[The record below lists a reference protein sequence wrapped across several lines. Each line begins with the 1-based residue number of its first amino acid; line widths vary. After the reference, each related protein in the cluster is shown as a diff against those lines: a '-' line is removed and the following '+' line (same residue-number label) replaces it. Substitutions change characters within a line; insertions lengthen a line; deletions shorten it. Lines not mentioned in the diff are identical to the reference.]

1 MPKRRNRTR
10 RRRSALKGTVRLALV
25 FAALIGAN
33 VYIFWLRPRTSLPDL
48 MRSSGAPAA
57 AIAPPPS
64 SSSPPALKPKSP
76 ADDEADARVVE
87 GVMTDGDTVERVWK
101 RDGLPAR
108 TVAELAQALSR
119 VFDLGTVR
127 AGHAYALRFDAE
139 DHLRALD
146 YRMTPALA
154 FHVERDGAAGWRATR
169 DEKPLETRVA
179 EVGGVVGS
187 SLYDAV
193 KRSGESTSLVGWFV
207 DMFAWDLNFYVDSQ
221 AGDHFKI
228 IVEKRYLGGKF
239 YKYGRVLAAEY
250 QGRTG
255 TFRAFWF
262 QPKDGSLNGGGYY
275 TEHGEN
281 VIKSLLKTP
290 LKYVRVS
297 SGFDRHRFHPILHT
311 EKAHLGV
318 DYAAPAG
325 TPVWATANGKV
336 TAIGPRGGAGNA
348 ITLAHPNGLESVYM
362 HLSRFARGL
371 AAGQPVRQKQV
382 IGYVGASGLA
392 TGPHLHFSLRQ
403 NGAFV
408 DPRAFK
414 PARETPLAP
423 AYRVEFADAIAPRLT
438 ALAAIEVRSPDV
450 AARGPSAM
458 P

>member
-48 MRSSGAPAA
+48 MRTSQAPVA
-57 AIAPPPS
+57 AIAPPPAA
-64 SSSPPALKPKSP
+64 PPAQRPRA
-76 ADDEADARVVE
+76 ADDADDARIVE
-87 GVMTDGDTVERVWK
+87 GVMTDGDTVERAWK
-101 RDGLPAR
+101 RDGLSPRA
-108 TVAELAQALSR
+108 VAELAQALAR

-127 AGHAYALRFDAE
+127 AGHSYTLRFDAE

-146 YRMTPALA
+146 YRMTPALG
-154 FHVERDGAAGWRATR
+154 FHVDRDAAGAGPFRATR

-207 DMFAWDLNFYVDSQ
+207 DMFAWDVNFYVDSQ
-221 AGDHFKI
+221 AGDRFKL

-250 QGRTG
+250 QGRVG
-255 TFRAFWF
+255 TYRAFWF
-262 QPKDGSLNGGGYY
+262 EPKDGSSPGGGYY
-275 TEHGEN
+275 TEHGES
-281 VIKSLLKTP
+281 VVKSLLKTP
-290 LKYVRVS
+290 LKFVRVS

-318 DYAAPAG
+318 DYAAPIG
-325 TPVWATANGKV
+325 TPVWATAGGKV
-336 TAIGPRGGAGNA
+336 TAVGPRGAAGNA
-348 ITLAHPNGLESVYM
+348 ITIAHANGLESVYL
-362 HLSRFARGL
+362 HLQRFARGL
-371 AAGQPVRQKQV
+371 AVGQTVRQKQV
-382 IGYVGASGLA
+382 IGYVGATGLA
-392 TGPHLHFSLRQ
+392 TGPHLHFSLKQ

-408 DPRAFK
+408 DPRAIK
-414 PARETPLAP
+414 PSREAPVAP
-423 AYRVEFADAIAPRLT
+423 AWRVEFADSVAPRIT
-438 ALAAIEVRSPDV
+438 ALAAIEVRAPDV
-450 AARGPSAM
+450 VAHGPSAM

>member
-1 MPKRRNRTR
+1 M
-10 RRRSALKGTVRLALV
+10 RLALV

-48 MRSSGAPAA
+48 IKSSGAPAV
-57 AIAPPPS
+57 IAPPPAGAAQ
-64 SSSPPALKPKSP
+64 PAARAKPA
-76 ADDEADARVVE
+76 ADDESDARVVE
-87 GVMTDGDTVERVWK
+87 GVMTDGDTVERAWK
-101 RDGLPAR
+101 RDGLQPR

-127 AGHAYALRFDAE
+127 AGHSYSLRFDAE

-146 YRMTPALA
+146 YRMTPALG
-154 FHVERDGAAGWRATR
+154 FHVERDPAVPGAWRATR

-187 SLYDAV
+187 SLYDAI

-207 DMFAWDLNFYVDSQ
+207 DMFAWDLNFYIDSQ
-221 AGDHFKI
+221 AGDRFKL

-250 QGRTG
+250 QARSG

-262 QPKDGSLNGGGYY
+262 QPKDGTPAGYY
-275 TEHGEN
+275 TEHGESVVKN
-281 VIKSLLKTP
+281 LLKTP

-297 SGFDRHRFHPILHT
+297 SAFDRHRFHPILHT

-336 TAIGPRGGAGNA
+336 TAVGPRGGAGNA
-348 ITLAHPNGLESVYM
+348 ITIAHANGLESVYM
-362 HLSRFARGL
+362 HLQRFARGL
-371 AAGQPVRQKQV
+371 AVGQAVRQKQV
-382 IGYVGASGLA
+382 IGYVGATGLA
-392 TGPHLHFSLRQ
+392 TGPHLHFSLKQ

-408 DPRAFK
+408 DPRALK
-414 PARETPLAP
+414 PAREAPLAP

-438 ALAAIEVRSPDV
+438 ALAAIEVRAPDV
-450 AARGPSAM
+450 VAHGPSAM